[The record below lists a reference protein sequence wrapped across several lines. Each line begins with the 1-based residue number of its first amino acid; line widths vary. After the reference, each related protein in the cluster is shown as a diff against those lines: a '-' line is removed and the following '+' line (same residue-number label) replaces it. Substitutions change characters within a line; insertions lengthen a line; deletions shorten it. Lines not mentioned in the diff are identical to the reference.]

1 MNTARGRKRR
11 WTVPLN
17 DDLRWS
23 RRLDNLIEMDLL
35 KRIILDQ
42 LIRIG
47 SSDQDWSTDRDWI
60 TGSVDRDWSA
70 NLDWISWLGL
80 DQMIGIDQLVGIGS
94 DDWYWISWSGLMDQ
108 LIGIG
113 SADWDWISW
122 LGLDQLIGIG
132 SAERD
137 WISWSTDW
145 ISWSGFGSANRD
157 RIKLKLWGC
166 VTHLSQA
173 MRTVRK
179 MEQQKLM
186 LFSG

>member
-1 MNTARGRKRR
+1 MMKTARGRKRR

-80 DQMIGIDQLVGIGS
+80 DQMIGIESASRDWIRWLV
-94 DDWYWISWSGLMDQ
+94 LDQ
-108 LIGIG
+108 LIGIDG

>member
-1 MNTARGRKRR
+1 MMKTARGRKRR

-60 TGSVDRDWSA
+60 TGSVDRDWSP

-80 DQMIGIDQLVGIGS
+80 DQMIGIE
-94 DDWYWISWSGLMDQ
+94 
-108 LIGIG
+108 
-113 SADWDWISW
+113 SASRDWIRW
-122 LGLDQLIGIG
+122 LVLDQLIGIG

>member
-1 MNTARGRKRR
+1 MKTARGRKRR

-80 DQMIGIDQLVGIGS
+80 DQMIGIESASRDWIRWLV
-94 DDWYWISWSGLMDQ
+94 LDQ
-108 LIGIG
+108 LIGIDG

-145 ISWSGFGSANRD
+145 ISWSGFRSANRD

>member
-1 MNTARGRKRR
+1 MKTARGRKLR

-80 DQMIGIDQLVGIGS
+80 DQMIGIESASRDWIRWLV
-94 DDWYWISWSGLMDQ
+94 LDQ
-108 LIGIG
+108 LIGIDG

-132 SAERD
+132 SADRD
-137 WISWSTDW
+137 WISWAGLDKLIDWLDKLIRIW
-145 ISWSGFGSANRD
+145 IS
-157 RIKLKLWGC
+157 
-166 VTHLSQA
+166 
-173 MRTVRK
+173 
-179 MEQQKLM
+179 
-186 LFSG
+186 

>member
-1 MNTARGRKRR
+1 MMKTARGRKRR

-80 DQMIGIDQLVGIGS
+80 DQMIGIESASRDWIRWLV
-94 DDWYWISWSGLMDQ
+94 LDQ

-113 SADWDWISW
+113 SAD
-122 LGLDQLIGIG
+122 
-132 SAERD
+132 RD
-137 WISWSTDW
+137 WISWAGLDKLIDWLDKLIRIW
-145 ISWSGFGSANRD
+145 IS
-157 RIKLKLWGC
+157 
-166 VTHLSQA
+166 
-173 MRTVRK
+173 
-179 MEQQKLM
+179 
-186 LFSG
+186 